1 MRFKKLEKGDALPD
15 YIAQHEQDNQV
26 EEVFAAEVLFVLV
39 AHHPRLHPRS
49 ESNTQLPLRLAI
61 CKLHTLDPRLSYP
74 RSIVWDID
82 LTKAVEKPEYNA
94 FPVEAA
100 LLREVFAC
108 RVLAYATNRVEY
120 DRTSFKR
127 KKLDV
132 DAARKQALQSP
143 EEDAPS
149 KQVLLDDATRIR
161 LVRVHHQSMISNKLS

>member
-61 CKLHTLDPRLSYP
+61 CKLHTLHPRLSYHG
-74 RSIVWDID
+74 SKVWDID

-108 RVLAYATNRVEY
+108 RVLAYASNRVEY
-120 DRTSFKR
+120 DRTALKR
-127 KKLDV
+127 KKRDV
-132 DAARKQALQSP
+132 DAARKNALQSP
-143 EEDAPS
+143 EVDAPS
-149 KQVLLDDATRIR
+149 KQVLLDDATRVR
-161 LVRVHHQSMISNKLS
+161 LVRVHHQSMISKQLS

>member
-26 EEVFAAEVLFVLV
+26 EEVFVVEVLFVLV

-74 RSIVWDID
+74 GSRVWDID

-108 RVLAYATNRVEY
+108 RVLAYASNRVEY
-120 DRTSFKR
+120 DRTALKR
-127 KKLDV
+127 KKRDV
-132 DAARKQALQSP
+132 DAARKNALQSP

-149 KQVLLDDATRIR
+149 KQVLLDDATRVR
-161 LVRVHHQSMISNKLS
+161 LVRVHHQSMISKKLS